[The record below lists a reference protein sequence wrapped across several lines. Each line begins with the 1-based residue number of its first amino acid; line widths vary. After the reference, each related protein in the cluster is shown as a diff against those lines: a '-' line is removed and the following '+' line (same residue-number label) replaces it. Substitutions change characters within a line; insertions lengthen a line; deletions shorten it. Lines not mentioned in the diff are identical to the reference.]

1 MADSYATEGA
11 MSPDRDQLILEHIPL
26 LKHIAGRMN
35 FDSNGRIDGDDLYGF
50 GMIGLISAADA
61 WDVNRGLKFSTFA
74 YPRIRGAILDELRR
88 NDLLSRGRREKVRM
102 LSGAVARLEQEHGL
116 PPMPEQIAEE
126 LEITLE
132 EVDAIMVSASQA
144 VETTLTGEDGNLLES
159 MLSDPRA
166 DDPVDSAEWKEMK
179 MILVKVIEDLPAQ
192 EKSVIALYYADGLLL
207 REIAEVMEVTESRV
221 SQIHSRAL
229 YRLNRELTIRTNG
242 DPTNQNEE
250 SLWTDS

>member
-1 MADSYATEGA
+1 MSDSYAMEGA
-11 MSPDRDQLILEHIPL
+11 MSSDRDQLILEHIPL

-35 FDSNGRIDGDDLYGF
+35 FDSNGSIDGDDLYGF
-50 GMIGLISAADA
+50 GMLGLIAAADS
-61 WDVNRGLKFSTFA
+61 WDVSRGLKFSTFA

-88 NDLLSRGRREKVRM
+88 NDLLSRGRREKVRL
-102 LSGAVARLEQEHGL
+102 LSGAVARLEQAQGV
-116 PPMPEQIAEE
+116 PPQPEQLAEE
-126 LEITLE
+126 LDMTLD

-144 VETTLTGEDGNLLES
+144 VETTLTGEDGNMLDSL
-159 MLSDPRA
+159 LSDPRA

-179 MILVKVIEDLPAQ
+179 TILVKVIEDLPPQ

-207 REIAEVMEVTESRV
+207 REIAQVMEVTESRV

-229 YRLNRELTIRTNG
+229 YRLNRDLTLRTNG
-242 DPTNQNEE
+242 DPNNQTEE